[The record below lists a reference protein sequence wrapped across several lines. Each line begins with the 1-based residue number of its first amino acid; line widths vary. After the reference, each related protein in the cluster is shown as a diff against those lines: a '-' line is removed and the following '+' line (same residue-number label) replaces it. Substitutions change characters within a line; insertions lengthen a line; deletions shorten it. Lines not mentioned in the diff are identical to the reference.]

1 MEKQKRD
8 WIPNPNGRPKNEQK
22 QYRKKLHRFSKF
34 EDAVLDMVNRFESK
48 KDREIALQMLDKI
61 K

>member
-1 MEKQKRD
+1 MEKKKRD

-34 EDAVLDMVNRFESK
+34 EDAVLDMVNRFEST
-48 KDREIALQMLDKI
+48 KDREIALQMLEKI